1 MNRRASKVLLV
12 SYFFPPAGGVSVQ
25 RMLSLSRYLPRD
37 RCQVGVLTAL
47 NGAYPVSD
55 PALLEKVPKDVK
67 IHRAFTPE
75 LPYELRKKLWDR
87 LGGGKKQPAAPRNE
101 VAEAAAPGSGNVV
114 DRARQALRDQVR
126 RAFMPDP
133 QVVWRPFAERA
144 AAKLIQEEGYDTL
157 IVTAPPFSSF
167 LIGNALKRRFP
178 HITLVT
184 DFRDDWFGFFL
195 GGVDNLASTEKYEQ
209 AKRIERET
217 VQRSDVVV
225 AVTQATRDDIR
236 KRYPEQ
242 PESKFAVIPNGYD
255 PASLPR
261 LPKTEKRKD
270 RMVVTYVGTV
280 YKPCSPRYYLDALE
294 RLPAEVRSRIET
306 RFVGRVI
313 EEEKPFLENRTSQL
327 TLTGFV
333 AQAEALR
340 HMGEADYLLLVIDDP
355 QTLSGKLFE
364 YLATGKPILGLTPS
378 DSESAR
384 LVRKAKSGVLCEP
397 KDVDAIA
404 KMMLEAFRKW
414 EAGQH
419 EISPEWEEIRRFE
432 RPRLAERYHALI
444 AGGAQ

>member
-87 LGGGKKQPAAPRNE
+87 LGGGKKPAPPRNE
-101 VAEAAAPGSGNVV
+101 VVAAAAPGRGNVV
-114 DRARQALRDQVR
+114 DRAKQALRDQVR

-167 LIGNALKRRFP
+167 LIGNAIKRRFP
-178 HITLVT
+178 HVTLVT

-195 GGVDNLASTEKYEQ
+195 GGVDNLASEEKYAQ

-217 VQRSDVVV
+217 VELSDVVV

-242 PESKFAVIPNGYD
+242 PEQKFAVIPNGYD
-255 PASLPR
+255 PASLPK
-261 LPKTEKRKD
+261 LPKAEKRADK
-270 RMVVTYVGTV
+270 MVVTYVGTV

-294 RLPAEVRSRIET
+294 RLPQEVRSRIET

-340 HMGEADYLLLVIDDP
+340 HMGDADYLLLIIDDP

-378 DSESAR
+378 DSESAK

-397 KDVDAIA
+397 KDVEAISR
-404 KMMLEAFRKW
+404 MLLEAFRKW

-419 EISPEWEEIRRFE
+419 EITPEWDEIRRFE
-432 RPRLAERYHALI
+432 RPRLAERYHSLI
-444 AGGAQ
+444 AGEAR